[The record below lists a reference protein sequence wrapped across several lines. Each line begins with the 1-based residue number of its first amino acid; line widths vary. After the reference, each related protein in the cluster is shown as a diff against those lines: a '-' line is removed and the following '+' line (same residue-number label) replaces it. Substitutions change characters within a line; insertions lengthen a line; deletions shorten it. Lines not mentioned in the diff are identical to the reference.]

1 MQSCYVTS
9 GHIHLALNIELAGG
23 GTVCGLKGFIRETYR
38 GKDHPWRPQDAVLQV
53 AGQVQSPGAPAQK
66 HLTWEAVGGGG
77 FYS

>member
-1 MQSCYVTS
+1 MTS
-9 GHIHLALNIELAGG
+9 GYIHFALSTELAGRG
-23 GTVCGLKGFIRETYR
+23 SVWVKGFIRETYR

>member
-1 MQSCYVTS
+1 M
-9 GHIHLALNIELAGG
+9 
-23 GTVCGLKGFIRETYR
+23 CGLKGFIRETYR